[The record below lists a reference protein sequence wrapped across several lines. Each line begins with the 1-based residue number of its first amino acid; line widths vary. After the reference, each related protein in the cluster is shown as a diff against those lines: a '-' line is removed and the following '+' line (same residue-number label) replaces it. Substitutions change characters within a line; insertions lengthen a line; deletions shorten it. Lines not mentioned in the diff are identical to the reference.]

1 MDTDKRQV
9 FKVDYFLTIKPF
21 TKNVECGDTGIIKEF
36 DHKVFIGIID
46 VVGHGKEAYKIAV
59 TSKDFL
65 EKNYRKDLVN
75 SMKDLHK
82 CLKDTRGA
90 VAGLCLIDLIA
101 GELKYVG
108 IGNIT
113 ARIFGS
119 TTVRIVSRTGII
131 GYIMSTP
138 REEIMKLCTDDVLL
152 LYTDGIKEHFELED
166 YPELLKDGAR
176 TIASTI
182 IHKFGKKNDDA
193 ACIALRFTQMKN
205 TDNHR

>member
-1 MDTDKRQV
+1 MDIDKRQV

-46 VVGHGKEAYKIAV
+46 VAGHGKEAYKIAV

-101 GELKYVG
+101 GKLKYVG

-113 ARIFGS
+113 ARIFGAN
-119 TTVRIVSRTGII
+119 TRRIISKPGII
-131 GYIMSTP
+131 GYAIRTI
-138 REEIMKLCTDDVLL
+138 REERTKLYNNDVLL

-166 YPELLKDGAR
+166 YPELLQDDAR
-176 TIASTI
+176 TIATNI
-182 IHKFGKKNDDA
+182 ISKFGKNNDDA
-193 ACIALRFTQMKN
+193 ACIALRFTQMEK
-205 TDNHR
+205 DS